1 MDGTR
6 FEGSEGVVP
15 IQTPLFLSAWSDGRV
30 TDIWDVI
37 IVGAGPA
44 GSAAAAAIIT
54 HAPDT
59 RLLLLD
65 RSEFPRDKAC
75 GDGIA
80 HEVGG
85 VLAGLGFDTDAI
97 FDGMKPIS
105 RLRLRSPAGVEV
117 DRVLP
122 DRVHVVPREIF
133 DDRLLT
139 DVRNRG
145 VELRRHEVRRLEIR
159 ANSVVLDDIL
169 TARVVIGA
177 DGAESAVRRAGGIA
191 PTRPDRVALAIR
203 GYAPELPGQA
213 DTQVITMTGEHWPAY
228 AWSFP
233 LGNGLA
239 NVGYGQLLGDRPL
252 TRAQMLA
259 RLDDLLP
266 GVEPQR
272 LRAHKLPLSSGR
284 PRIADGRVLL
294 VGDAQ
299 SLINPLTGEGIY
311 YAVTSGALA
320 GQAAVTAGSD
330 AGQEYRRLTTDRLG
344 WHFRHTSTLA
354 RLGRWPSLIDAGM
367 RAAKADQSAFDDLV
381 RFGLAEG
388 LLTPRLLKGLRFR

>member
-1 MDGTR
+1 
-6 FEGSEGVVP
+6 
-15 IQTPLFLSAWSDGRV
+15 
-30 TDIWDVI
+30 
-37 IVGAGPA
+37 
-44 GSAAAAAIIT
+44 
-54 HAPDT
+54 
-59 RLLLLD
+59 
-65 RSEFPRDKAC
+65 
-75 GDGIA
+75 
-80 HEVGG
+80 
-85 VLAGLGFDTDAI
+85 
-97 FDGMKPIS
+97 
-105 RLRLRSPAGVEV
+105 
-117 DRVLP
+117 
-122 DRVHVVPREIF
+122 
-133 DDRLLT
+133 
-139 DVRNRG
+139 
-145 VELRRHEVRRLEIR
+145 
-159 ANSVVLDDIL
+159 
-169 TARVVIGA
+169 VVIGA
-177 DGAESAVRRAGGIA
+177 DGAESSVRRAGGVT

-203 GYAPELPGQA
+203 GYAPELPNQA

-252 TRAQMLA
+252 TRAQLLA
-259 RLDDLLP
+259 RLGDLLP

-320 GQAAVTAGSD
+320 GRAAVTPETDPGK
-330 AGQEYRRLTTDRLG
+330 EYRRLTTERLG

-354 RLGRWPSLIDAGM
+354 RLGRWPALIDAGV
-367 RAAKADQSAFDDLV
+367 RAAKADQGAFDDLV

-388 LLTPRLLKGLRFR
+388 LLTPRLLRGLRLR